1 MYSKNIRNNI
11 KIMWFVYMIECSD
24 NTIYTG
30 VTTDIE
36 RRLSEHNHSNKGAKY
51 TRTRRPVKL
60 LKTFEFETRQMAC
73 KEEYRIKQL
82 TKKEKLKL
90 INE

>member
-1 MYSKNIRNNI
+1 ML
-11 KIMWFVYMIECSD
+11 ECSD
-24 NTIYTG
+24 NSIYTG
-30 VTTDIE
+30 VTTDID
-36 RRLSEHNHSNKGAKY
+36 RRLSEHNNTNKGAKY

-60 LKTFEFETRQMAC
+60 LKIFDFDTRQLAC